1 MTDPIQIREMQRQD
15 LPQIQELY
23 RDLVPEGVAME
34 MLTQNYETAAGDS
47 DYYLVT
53 AVRGEKVLGSATGIV
68 CLALDAPFLVIEN
81 VVVDGACRGQGI
93 GRKILEELD
102 CFAAARSC
110 QYALLVSSG
119 FRREAHSFY
128 EAMGYTD
135 DVRGFRKY
143 YDTAAGSGKCILTK
157 CSKDGIIIE

>member
-1 MTDPIQIREMQRQD
+1 MQRQD

-23 RDLVPEGVAME
+23 RELVPEGVSIE
-34 MLTQNYETAAGDS
+34 TLTKNYETAAGRSNYD
-47 DYYLVT
+47 LVV
-53 AVRGEKVLGSATGIV
+53 AVRGKKVLGSAMGIV

-93 GRKILEELD
+93 GRKIFEELD
-102 CFAAARSC
+102 CFAAARDC
-110 QYALLVSSG
+110 QYAILVSSG
-119 FRREAHSFY
+119 FRREAHGFY

-143 YDTAAGSGKCILTK
+143 YDTVM
-157 CSKDGIIIE
+157 